1 MKLSTLNQVDVAGK
15 VVLVRAD
22 YNVPLK
28 NNKVADTTRI
38 KKSIQTIQELREK
51 KARVVL
57 ISHLGR
63 PKGHHM
69 EEYSLR
75 PVAASLYKE
84 LGKVPVFFSDETIGR
99 TAASLIDSLQPGE
112 VALLENLRFYPE
124 EEKNDENF
132 AAKLA
137 QLADIYVN
145 DAFSVCHR
153 SHASIDAITRFLPSY
168 AGRLLQEEIKNL
180 ETHLNTPR
188 RPVMAIVGGAK
199 ISSKLNLLKS
209 LAQRVDVLAICGGMA
224 NTFLHAQGYEVGQSL
239 CEKEMKHQA
248 VQILAELTRR
258 GCTTILP
265 SDVVVASEPVPGVK
279 SKIVPI
285 NEVPQD
291 QMILDVGPKTIDDIV
306 SNIDHCS
313 TLIWNG
319 SIGVNE
325 IPPFEYATMLIARHA
340 AMQTHSGKLI
350 SVAGG
355 GDTAAALN
363 QASSY
368 DDFTY
373 VSMGGGAFLE
383 WLESKPMPGI
393 EALYH
398 AAQEGIVS
406 LENTPPGGL
415 QG

>member
-1 MKLSTLNQVDVAGK
+1 MKLSTLDQVDVAGK
-15 VVLVRAD
+15 IVLVRAD

-28 NNKVADTTRI
+28 NNKVSDATRI
-38 KKSIQTIQELREK
+38 KKSVQTIQELREK
-51 KARVVL
+51 KARIVL

-63 PKGHHM
+63 PKGHHIP
-69 EEYSLR
+69 EFSLR

-84 LGKVPVFFSDETIGR
+84 LGQVPVFFSDETIGR

-112 VALLENLRFYPE
+112 VALLENLRFHSE
-124 EEKNDENF
+124 EELNDENF

-153 SHASIDAITRFLPSY
+153 SHASVDAITRFLPSY
-168 AGRLLQEEIKNL
+168 AGRLLQEEIKQL
-180 ETHLNTPR
+180 ELHLNTPR

-199 ISSKLNLLKS
+199 ISTKLNLLKS
-209 LAQRVDVLAICGGMA
+209 LAQRVDVLAIGGGMA
-224 NTFLHAQGYEVGQSL
+224 NTFLYAQGYEVGQSL
-239 CEKEMKHQA
+239 CEKEMKHEA

-265 SDVVVASEPVPGVK
+265 SDVVVAPEPVPGIK
-279 SKIVPI
+279 SRIVPI
-285 NEVPQD
+285 TEVPQD

-306 SNIDHCS
+306 SNIDHCN

-340 AMQTHSGKLI
+340 AMQTQSGKLI

-363 QASSY
+363 QASCY

-398 AAQEGIVS
+398 AAQEGIIS
-406 LENTPPGGL
+406 LGNLPPGGL
-415 QG
+415 QS

>member
-1 MKLSTLNQVDVAGK
+1 MKLSTLDQVDVAGK

-28 NNKVADTTRI
+28 NNKVTDVTRI
-38 KKSIQTIQELREK
+38 KKTVATIQELREK

-63 PKGHHM
+63 PKGHNM
-69 EEYSLR
+69 PEYSLR

-84 LGKVPVFFSDETIGR
+84 LGQVPVFFSDETIGL

-124 EEKNDENF
+124 EERNDENF

-153 SHASIDAITRFLPSY
+153 AHASVDAITKFLPSY
-168 AGRLLQEEIKNL
+168 AGRLLQEEIRQL
-180 ETHLNTPR
+180 ETQLHSPR

-199 ISSKLNLLKS
+199 ISTKLNLLKS
-209 LAQRVDVLAICGGMA
+209 LAQRVDVLAIGGGMA

-239 CEKEMKHQA
+239 CEKEMKHEA
-248 VQILAELTRR
+248 VQILADLSRR
-258 GCTTILP
+258 GCVVILP
-265 SDVVVASEPVPGVK
+265 TDVVVAAEPVAGVK
-279 SKIVPI
+279 SRIVPVTD
-285 NEVPQD
+285 VPKD
-291 QMILDVGPKTIDDIV
+291 QMILDVGPKTIDDII
-306 SNIDHCS
+306 SNIDHCK

-325 IPPFEYATMLIARHA
+325 IAPFEYATMLIARHA
-340 AMQTHSGKLI
+340 AMQTQAGKLI
-350 SVAGG
+350 SIAGG

-363 QASSY
+363 QASCY

-383 WLESKPMPGI
+383 WLEGKPMPGI
-393 EALYH
+393 EALHH
-398 AAQEGIVS
+398 AAQEGIIAF
-406 LENTPPGGL
+406 ENITLGKE
-415 QG
+415 

>member
-1 MKLSTLNQVDVAGK
+1 MKLSTLDQVDVAGK

-28 NNKVADTTRI
+28 NNKVTDVTRI
-38 KKSIQTIQELREK
+38 KKTVATIQELREK

-63 PKGHHM
+63 PKGHNM
-69 EEYSLR
+69 PEYSLR

-84 LGKVPVFFSDETIGR
+84 LGQVPVFFSDETIGL

-124 EEKNDENF
+124 EERNDENF

-153 SHASIDAITRFLPSY
+153 AHASVDAITKFLPSY
-168 AGRLLQEEIKNL
+168 AGRLLQEEIRQL
-180 ETHLNTPR
+180 ETQLHSPR

-199 ISSKLNLLKS
+199 ISTKLNLLKS
-209 LAQRVDVLAICGGMA
+209 LAQRVDVLAIGGGMA

-239 CEKEMKHQA
+239 CEKEMKHEA
-248 VQILAELTRR
+248 VQILADLSRR
-258 GCTTILP
+258 GCVTILP
-265 SDVVVASEPVPGVK
+265 TDVVVAAEPVAGVK
-279 SKIVPI
+279 SRIVPVTD
-285 NEVPQD
+285 VPKD

-306 SNIDHCS
+306 SNIDHCN

-325 IPPFEYATMLIARHA
+325 IAPFEYATMLIARHTA
-340 AMQTHSGKLI
+340 LQTQSGKLVSI
-350 SVAGG
+350 AGG

-363 QASSY
+363 QASCY

-383 WLESKPMPGI
+383 WLEGKPMPGI
-393 EALYH
+393 EALHH
-398 AAQEGIVS
+398 AAQEGIIAF
-406 LENTPPGGL
+406 ENITLGKE
-415 QG
+415 